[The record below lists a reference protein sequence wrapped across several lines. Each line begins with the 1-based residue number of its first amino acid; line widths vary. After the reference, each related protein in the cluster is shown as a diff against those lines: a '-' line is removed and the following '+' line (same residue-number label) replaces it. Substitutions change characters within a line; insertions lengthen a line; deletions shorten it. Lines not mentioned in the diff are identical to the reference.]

1 MGFRIFESRMY
12 RDPML
17 VLEAKQ
23 EAEARAR
30 RRHAARSEPSAERRA
45 AEALFDIPPRPNPVP

>member
-1 MGFRIFESRMY
+1 MSFRILESRMY

-23 EAEARAR
+23 EAAARQKRRQAERTQPSAAR
-30 RRHAARSEPSAERRA
+30 RAT
-45 AEALFDIPPRPNPVP
+45 EALFDIPPRPAPEP

>member
-1 MGFRIFESRMY
+1 MGFRILESRMY

-23 EAEARAR
+23 EAE
-30 RRHAARSEPSAERRA
+30 
-45 AEALFDIPPRPNPVP
+45 PVSYTHL